1 MGGLRGWVL
10 AVGLVLAG
18 GLALAGVSAPAQAR
32 PFDEVVEAGV
42 VRIVVYRDF
51 APFSSGPDDAMEGV
65 DVDLA
70 REIAKGLGVDLHLMP
85 LTADENLDDDL
96 RNAIWLGP
104 RVSREVGDIMLHV
117 PYDQRIKQ
125 SNSLI
130 DTRNEMIV
138 LFSPYYRE
146 QMVIARH
153 AATPRLD
160 ALHDED
166 RLGVEVD
173 SMADFVLSG
182 ALGGRYRDQTRRFIA
197 LPMAVEDLRSG
208 ALDGVM
214 GPRSEVEWILRDVPG
229 EWKVSAPMV
238 PMMGHMDWPLGIAVR
253 EDSRDLGYAVDGIF
267 RAMMTDGRMAGLFRA
282 HGLTYTEPYP

>member
-1 MGGLRGWVL
+1 MAGLWHWGLAVVL
-10 AVGLVLAG
+10 ALVAV
-18 GLALAGVSAPAQAR
+18 AAPAQAR
-32 PFDEVVEAGV
+32 PFDEVVEAGA

-51 APFSSGPDDAMEGV
+51 APFSSGPDAAMEGV

-70 REIAKGLGVDLHLMP
+70 REIAKGLGVALHLMP
-85 LTADENLDDDL
+85 LTADETLDDDL

-104 RVSREVGDIMLHV
+104 RVGREVGDIMLHV
-117 PYDQRIKQ
+117 PHDNRIKQ
-125 SNSLI
+125 SNSVI

-146 QMVIARH
+146 QLVIARR

-160 ALHDED
+160 VLHDED

-182 ALGGRYRDQTRRFIA
+182 ALGGRYREQTRRFIA
-197 LPMAVEDLRSG
+197 LPLAVEDLRSG
-208 ALDGVM
+208 ELDGLM
-214 GPRSEVEWILRDVPG
+214 GPRSEVEWILRDMRDD
-229 EWKVSAPMV
+229 WTISAPVV

-253 EDSRDLGYAVDGIF
+253 EDSRDLGYAVDGII
-267 RAMMTDGRMAGLFRA
+267 REMMDDGRMARLFGA